1 VKKLVSLFVALCMVF
16 MMIPALAE
24 TVSEDPPMGEQ
35 TTEQEA
41 DMGELLG
48 LLGGL
53 LGGEAGEGEESAD
66 LDLSALLGGLLGGE
80 AGEGEEG
87 ADLDLSALLGGL
99 LGGEAGEGEE
109 GADLDLSALLGAL
122 LGGEESE
129 TKSIET
135 VYAAAETKEQFFG
148 TWNLTKAMIF
158 DVPVT
163 LEDVA
168 SLLKIPLTLQVIVAD
183 GSFAMVAEGEPKP
196 VEVTMELVD
205 GALNLTQ
212 EGDETMVLKLTDAR
226 ELVMEIGSVSLY
238 FVPAPVAAE

>member
-1 VKKLVSLFVALCMVF
+1 MKKLVSLFVALCMVF

-24 TVSEDPPMGEQ
+24 TVSEDPPMGKQ

-48 LLGGL
+48 
-53 LGGEAGEGEESAD
+53 
-66 LDLSALLGGLLGGE
+66 
-80 AGEGEEG
+80 
-87 ADLDLSALLGGL
+87 LLGGL

-148 TWNLTKAMIF
+148 TWNLTKATIF

-168 SLLKIPLTLQVIVAD
+168 SLLEIPLTLQVIVAD

-196 VEVTMELVD
+196 EEVTMELVD

-212 EGDETMVLKLTDAR
+212 EGDETMVLKLTDAG
-226 ELVMEIGSVSLY
+226 ELVMEIGFVSLY

>member
-1 VKKLVSLFVALCMVF
+1 MKKFVSLFVALCMVF
-16 MMIPALAE
+16 TMIPALAE
-24 TVSEDPPMGEQ
+24 TVSEEAPIEEQ

-48 LLGGL
+48 LLDGL
-53 LGGEAGEGEESAD
+53 F
-66 LDLSALLGGLLGGE
+66 GGE

-87 ADLDLSALLGGL
+87 AGLDLSALLGG
-99 LGGEAGEGEE
+99 
-109 GADLDLSALLGAL
+109 L

-148 TWNLTKAMIF
+148 TWNLTKATIF

-168 SLLKIPLTLQVIVAD
+168 SLLEIPLTLQVIVAD

-196 VEVTMELVD
+196 EEVTMELVD

-212 EGDETMVLKLTDAR
+212 EGDETMVLKLTDAG
-226 ELVMEIGSVSLY
+226 ELVMEIGFVSLY
-238 FVPAPVAAE
+238 FVPVPVEAE

>member
-1 VKKLVSLFVALCMVF
+1 MKKLVSLFVALCMVF
-16 MMIPALAE
+16 TMIPALAE
-24 TVSEDPPMGEQ
+24 PVSEEPPIEEQ

-41 DMGELLG
+41 DLGELLG

-53 LGGEAGEGEESAD
+53 F
-66 LDLSALLGGLLGGE
+66 
-80 AGEGEEG
+80 
-87 ADLDLSALLGGL
+87 
-99 LGGEAGEGEE
+99 GGEAGEGEE

-148 TWNLTKAMIF
+148 TWNLTKATIF

-168 SLLKIPLTLQVIVAD
+168 SLLEIPLTLQVIVAD

-196 VEVTMELVD
+196 EEVTMELVD
-205 GALNLTQ
+205 GALSLTQ
-212 EGDETMVLKLTDAR
+212 EGDETMVLKLTDAG
-226 ELVMEIGSVSLY
+226 ELVMEIGFVSLY
-238 FVPAPVAAE
+238 FVPVPVEAE

>member
-1 VKKLVSLFVALCMVF
+1 MKKIVSLFVTLCMVF
-16 MMIPALAE
+16 TMIPALAE

-53 LGGEAGEGEESAD
+53 LGGEAGEGEE
-66 LDLSALLGGLLGGE
+66 
-80 AGEGEEG
+80 G
-87 ADLDLSALLGGL
+87 ADLDLS
-99 LGGEAGEGEE
+99 
-109 GADLDLSALLGAL
+109 AL

-148 TWNLTKAMIF
+148 TWNLTKATIF

-196 VEVTMELVD
+196 EEVTMELVD

-212 EGDETMVLKLTDAR
+212 EGDETMVLKLTDAG
-226 ELVMEIGSVSLY
+226 ELVMEIGFVSLY

>member
-1 VKKLVSLFVALCMVF
+1 MKKLVSLFVALCMVF
-16 MMIPALAE
+16 TMIPALAE
-24 TVSEDPPMGEQ
+24 TVSEEPPIEEL

-53 LGGEAGEGEESAD
+53 FGGEAGEGEEGAD
-66 LDLSALLGGLLGGE
+66 LDLSALLGGLFGGE
-80 AGEGEEG
+80 AGESEEG

-109 GADLDLSALLGAL
+109 DGFDLSALLGAL

-148 TWNLTKAMIF
+148 TWNLTKATIF

-168 SLLKIPLTLQVIVAD
+168 SLLEIPLTLQVIVAD

-196 VEVTMELVD
+196 EEVTMELVD
-205 GALNLTQ
+205 GALSLTQ
-212 EGDETMVLKLTDAR
+212 EGNETMVLKLTDAG
-226 ELVMEIGSVSLY
+226 ELVMEIGLVSLY
-238 FVPAPVAAE
+238 FVPVPVEAE

>member
-1 VKKLVSLFVALCMVF
+1 MKKLVSLFVALCMVF
-16 MMIPALAE
+16 TMIPALAE
-24 TVSEDPPMGEQ
+24 PVSEEPPIEEQ

-53 LGGEAGEGEESAD
+53 F
-66 LDLSALLGGLLGGE
+66 
-80 AGEGEEG
+80 
-87 ADLDLSALLGGL
+87 
-99 LGGEAGEGEE
+99 GGEAGEGEE

-148 TWNLTKAMIF
+148 TWNLTKATIF

-168 SLLKIPLTLQVIVAD
+168 SLLEIPLTLQVIVAD

-196 VEVTMELVD
+196 EEVTMELVD
-205 GALNLTQ
+205 GALSLTQ
-212 EGDETMVLKLTDAR
+212 EGDETMVLKLTDAG
-226 ELVMEIGSVSLY
+226 ELVMEIGFVSLY
-238 FVPAPVAAE
+238 FVPVPVEAE

>member
-1 VKKLVSLFVALCMVF
+1 MKKLVSLFVALCMVF

-41 DMGELLG
+41 DM
-48 LLGGL
+48 
-53 LGGEAGEGEESAD
+53 
-66 LDLSALLGGLLGGE
+66 
-80 AGEGEEG
+80 
-87 ADLDLSALLGGL
+87 GGL

-148 TWNLTKAMIF
+148 TWNLTKATIF

-168 SLLKIPLTLQVIVAD
+168 SLLEIPLTLQVIVAD

-196 VEVTMELVD
+196 EEVTMELVD

-212 EGDETMVLKLTDAR
+212 EGDETMVLKLTDAG
-226 ELVMEIGSVSLY
+226 ELVMEIGFVSLY

>member
-1 VKKLVSLFVALCMVF
+1 MKKFVSLFVALCMVF
-16 MMIPALAE
+16 TMIPALAE
-24 TVSEDPPMGEQ
+24 PVSEEPPIEEQ

-41 DMGELLG
+41 DLGELLG

-53 LGGEAGEGEESAD
+53 FGGEAD
-66 LDLSALLGGLLGGE
+66 
-80 AGEGEEG
+80 EGEEG
-87 ADLDLSALLGGL
+87 AN
-99 LGGEAGEGEE
+99 
-109 GADLDLSALLGAL
+109 LDLSALLGAL

-148 TWNLTKAMIF
+148 TWNLTKATIF

-168 SLLKIPLTLQVIVAD
+168 SLLEIPLTLQVIVAD

-196 VEVTMELVD
+196 EEVTMELVD
-205 GALNLTQ
+205 GALSLTQ
-212 EGDETMVLKLTDAR
+212 EGNETMVLKLTDAG
-226 ELVMEIGSVSLY
+226 ELVMEIGFVSLY
-238 FVPAPVAAE
+238 FVPVPVEAE

>member
-1 VKKLVSLFVALCMVF
+1 MKKLVSLFVALCMVF

-48 LLGGL
+48 LLGG
-53 LGGEAGEGEESAD
+53 
-66 LDLSALLGGLLGGE
+66 E

-87 ADLDLSALLGGL
+87 ADLDLS
-99 LGGEAGEGEE
+99 
-109 GADLDLSALLGAL
+109 AL

-148 TWNLTKAMIF
+148 TWNLTKATIF

-196 VEVTMELVD
+196 EEVTMELVD

-212 EGDETMVLKLTDAR
+212 EGDETMVLKLTDAG
-226 ELVMEIGSVSLY
+226 ELVMAIGSVSLY

>member
-1 VKKLVSLFVALCMVF
+1 MKKLVSLFVALCMVF

-53 LGGEAGEGEESAD
+53 LGGEAGEGEE
-66 LDLSALLGGLLGGE
+66 
-80 AGEGEEG
+80 
-87 ADLDLSALLGGL
+87 
-99 LGGEAGEGEE
+99 

-122 LGGEESE
+122 LGGVESE

-148 TWNLTKAMIF
+148 TWNLTKATIF

-163 LEDVA
+163 LEYVA
-168 SLLKIPLTLQVIVAD
+168 SLLEIPLTLQVIVAD

-196 VEVTMELVD
+196 EEVTMELVD
-205 GALNLTQ
+205 GALSLTQ
-212 EGDETMVLKLTDAR
+212 EGDETMVLKLTDAG
-226 ELVMEIGSVSLY
+226 ELVMEIGFVSLY
-238 FVPAPVAAE
+238 FVPVPVEAE

>member
-1 VKKLVSLFVALCMVF
+1 MKKFVSLFVALCMVF
-16 MMIPALAE
+16 TMIPALAE
-24 TVSEDPPMGEQ
+24 PVSEEPPIEEQ

-41 DMGELLG
+41 DLGELLG

-53 LGGEAGEGEESAD
+53 FGGEAD
-66 LDLSALLGGLLGGE
+66 
-80 AGEGEEG
+80 
-87 ADLDLSALLGGL
+87 
-99 LGGEAGEGEE
+99 EGEE

-148 TWNLTKAMIF
+148 TWNLTKATIF

-168 SLLKIPLTLQVIVAD
+168 SLLEIPLTLQVIVAD

-196 VEVTMELVD
+196 EEVTMELVD
-205 GALNLTQ
+205 GALSLTQ
-212 EGDETMVLKLTDAR
+212 EGNETMVLKLTDAG
-226 ELVMEIGSVSLY
+226 ELVMEIGFVSLY
-238 FVPAPVAAE
+238 FVPVPVEAE

>member
-1 VKKLVSLFVALCMVF
+1 MKKLVSLFVALCMVF
-16 MMIPALAE
+16 TMIPALAE
-24 TVSEDPPMGEQ
+24 TVSEEAPIEEQ

-48 LLGGL
+48 LLGG
-53 LGGEAGEGEESAD
+53 
-66 LDLSALLGGLLGGE
+66 E

-87 ADLDLSALLGGL
+87 ADLDPS
-99 LGGEAGEGEE
+99 
-109 GADLDLSALLGAL
+109 AL

-148 TWNLTKAMIF
+148 TWNLTKATIF

-168 SLLKIPLTLQVIVAD
+168 SLLEIPLTLQVIVAD

-196 VEVTMELVD
+196 EEVTMELVD

-212 EGDETMVLKLTDAR
+212 EGDETMVLKLTDAG
-226 ELVMEIGSVSLY
+226 ELVMEIGFVRLY

>member
-1 VKKLVSLFVALCMVF
+1 MKKLVSLFVALCMVF

-66 LDLSALLGGLLGGE
+66 LDLSALLGGLP
-80 AGEGEEG
+80 
-87 ADLDLSALLGGL
+87 
-99 LGGEAGEGEE
+99 GGEAGEGEE

-148 TWNLTKAMIF
+148 TWNLTKATIV

-168 SLLKIPLTLQVIVAD
+168 SLLEIPLTLQVIVAD

-196 VEVTMELVD
+196 EEVTMELVD
-205 GALNLTQ
+205 GALSLTQ
-212 EGDETMVLKLTDAR
+212 EGDETMVLKLTDAG
-226 ELVMEIGSVSLY
+226 ELVMEIGFVSLY

>member
-1 VKKLVSLFVALCMVF
+1 MKKLVSLFVALCMVF

-53 LGGEAGEGEESAD
+53 LGGEAGEGEE
-66 LDLSALLGGLLGGE
+66 
-80 AGEGEEG
+80 
-87 ADLDLSALLGGL
+87 
-99 LGGEAGEGEE
+99 

-122 LGGEESE
+122 SGGEESE

-148 TWNLTKAMIF
+148 TWNLTKATIF

-196 VEVTMELVD
+196 EEVTMELVD

-212 EGDETMVLKLTDAR
+212 GGDETIVLKLTDAG
-226 ELVMEIGSVSLY
+226 ELVMAIGSVSLY

>member
-1 VKKLVSLFVALCMVF
+1 MKKLVSLFVALCMVF
-16 MMIPALAE
+16 TMIPALAE
-24 TVSEDPPMGEQ
+24 TVSEEPPIEEQ

-41 DMGELLG
+41 GIGELLG

-53 LGGEAGEGEESAD
+53 F
-66 LDLSALLGGLLGGE
+66 GGE

-109 GADLDLSALLGAL
+109 GADFDLSALLGAL

-135 VYAAAETKEQFFG
+135 VYTAAETKEQFFG
-148 TWNLTKAMIF
+148 TWNLTKATIF

-168 SLLKIPLTLQVIVAD
+168 SLLEIPLTLQVIVAD

-196 VEVTMELVD
+196 EEVTMELVD
-205 GALNLTQ
+205 GVLNLTQ
-212 EGDETMVLKLTDAR
+212 EGDETMVLKLTDAG
-226 ELVMEIGSVSLY
+226 ELVMEIGFVSLY
-238 FVPAPVAAE
+238 FVPVPVEAE

>member
-1 VKKLVSLFVALCMVF
+1 MKKFVSLFVALCMVF
-16 MMIPALAE
+16 TMIPALAE
-24 TVSEDPPMGEQ
+24 PVSEEPPIEEQ

-53 LGGEAGEGEESAD
+53 FGGEAD
-66 LDLSALLGGLLGGE
+66 
-80 AGEGEEG
+80 
-87 ADLDLSALLGGL
+87 
-99 LGGEAGEGEE
+99 EGEE

-148 TWNLTKAMIF
+148 TWNLTKATIF

-168 SLLKIPLTLQVIVAD
+168 SLLEIPLTLQVIVAD

-196 VEVTMELVD
+196 EEVTMELVD
-205 GALNLTQ
+205 GALSLTQ
-212 EGDETMVLKLTDAR
+212 EGDETMVLKLTDAG
-226 ELVMEIGSVSLY
+226 ELVMEIGFVSLY
-238 FVPAPVAAE
+238 FVPVPVEAE

>member
-1 VKKLVSLFVALCMVF
+1 MKKLVSLFVALCMVF
-16 MMIPALAE
+16 TMIPALAE
-24 TVSEDPPMGEQ
+24 TVSEEAPIEEQ

-41 DMGELLG
+41 DLGELLG

-53 LGGEAGEGEESAD
+53 FGGEAD
-66 LDLSALLGGLLGGE
+66 
-80 AGEGEEG
+80 
-87 ADLDLSALLGGL
+87 
-99 LGGEAGEGEE
+99 EGEE

-148 TWNLTKAMIF
+148 TWNLTKATIF

-168 SLLKIPLTLQVIVAD
+168 SLLEIPLTLQVIVAD

-196 VEVTMELVD
+196 EEVTMELVD
-205 GALNLTQ
+205 GALSLTQ
-212 EGDETMVLKLTDAR
+212 EGDETMVLKLTDAG
-226 ELVMEIGSVSLY
+226 ELVMEIGFVSLY
-238 FVPAPVAAE
+238 FVPVPVEAE

>member
-1 VKKLVSLFVALCMVF
+1 MKKLVSLFVALCMVF

-53 LGGEAGEGEESAD
+53 LGGEAGEGEE
-66 LDLSALLGGLLGGE
+66 
-80 AGEGEEG
+80 
-87 ADLDLSALLGGL
+87 
-99 LGGEAGEGEE
+99 

-122 LGGEESE
+122 SGGEESE

-148 TWNLTKAMIF
+148 TWNLTKATIV

-168 SLLKIPLTLQVIVAD
+168 SLLEIPLTLQVIVAD

-196 VEVTMELVD
+196 EEVTMELVD
-205 GALNLTQ
+205 GALNLNQ
-212 EGDETMVLKLTDAR
+212 EGDETMVLKLTDAG
-226 ELVMEIGSVSLY
+226 ELVMEIGFVSLY

>member
-1 VKKLVSLFVALCMVF
+1 MKKLVSLFVALCMVF
-16 MMIPALAE
+16 TMIPALAE
-24 TVSEDPPMGEQ
+24 TVSEEPPIEEL

-53 LGGEAGEGEESAD
+53 FGGEAGES
-66 LDLSALLGGLLGGE
+66 
-80 AGEGEEG
+80 EEG

-109 GADLDLSALLGAL
+109 DGFDLSALLGAL

-148 TWNLTKAMIF
+148 TWNLTKATIF

-168 SLLKIPLTLQVIVAD
+168 SLLEIPLTLQVIVAD

-196 VEVTMELVD
+196 EEVTMELVD
-205 GALNLTQ
+205 GALSLTQ
-212 EGDETMVLKLTDAR
+212 EGNETMVLKLTDAG
-226 ELVMEIGSVSLY
+226 ELVMEIGFVSLY
-238 FVPAPVAAE
+238 FVPVPVEAE

>member
-1 VKKLVSLFVALCMVF
+1 MKKFVSLFVALCMVF
-16 MMIPALAE
+16 TMIPALAE
-24 TVSEDPPMGEQ
+24 PVSEEPPIEEQ

-41 DMGELLG
+41 DLGELLG

-53 LGGEAGEGEESAD
+53 FGGEAD
-66 LDLSALLGGLLGGE
+66 
-80 AGEGEEG
+80 
-87 ADLDLSALLGGL
+87 
-99 LGGEAGEGEE
+99 EGEE

-122 LGGEESE
+122 LGGVESE

-148 TWNLTKAMIF
+148 TWNLTKATIF

-168 SLLKIPLTLQVIVAD
+168 SLLEIPLTLQVIVAD

-196 VEVTMELVD
+196 EEVTMELVD
-205 GALNLTQ
+205 GALSLTQ
-212 EGDETMVLKLTDAR
+212 EGDETMVLKLTDAG
-226 ELVMEIGSVSLY
+226 ELVMEIGFVSLY
-238 FVPAPVAAE
+238 FVPVPVEAE

>member
-1 VKKLVSLFVALCMVF
+1 MKKLVSLFVALCMVF

-53 LGGEAGEGEESAD
+53 LGGEAGEGEE
-66 LDLSALLGGLLGGE
+66 
-80 AGEGEEG
+80 
-87 ADLDLSALLGGL
+87 
-99 LGGEAGEGEE
+99 

-148 TWNLTKAMIF
+148 TWNLTKATIV

-168 SLLKIPLTLQVIVAD
+168 SLLEIPLTLQVIVAD

-196 VEVTMELVD
+196 EEVTMELVD
-205 GALNLTQ
+205 GALSLTQ
-212 EGDETMVLKLTDAR
+212 EGDETMVLKLTDAG
-226 ELVMEIGSVSLY
+226 ELVMEIGFVSLY

>member
-1 VKKLVSLFVALCMVF
+1 MKKLVSLFVALCMVF
-16 MMIPALAE
+16 TMIPALAE
-24 TVSEDPPMGEQ
+24 PVSEEPPIEEQ

-53 LGGEAGEGEESAD
+53 F
-66 LDLSALLGGLLGGE
+66 
-80 AGEGEEG
+80 
-87 ADLDLSALLGGL
+87 
-99 LGGEAGEGEE
+99 GGEAGEGEE

-148 TWNLTKAMIF
+148 TWNLTKATIF

-168 SLLKIPLTLQVIVAD
+168 SLLEIPLTLQVIVAD

-196 VEVTMELVD
+196 EEVTMELVD
-205 GALNLTQ
+205 GALSLTQ
-212 EGDETMVLKLTDAR
+212 EGNETMVLKLTDAG
-226 ELVMEIGSVSLY
+226 ELVMEIGFVSLY
-238 FVPAPVAAE
+238 FVPVPVEAE

>member
-1 VKKLVSLFVALCMVF
+1 MKKLVSLFVALCMVF

-53 LGGEAGEGEESAD
+53 LGGEAGEGEE
-66 LDLSALLGGLLGGE
+66 
-80 AGEGEEG
+80 G
-87 ADLDLSALLGGL
+87 ADLDLS
-99 LGGEAGEGEE
+99 
-109 GADLDLSALLGAL
+109 AL

-148 TWNLTKAMIF
+148 TWNLTKATIF

-168 SLLKIPLTLQVIVAD
+168 SLLEIPLTLQVIVAD
-183 GSFAMVAEGEPKP
+183 GSFAMAVEGEPKP
-196 VEVTMELVD
+196 EEVTMELVD

-212 EGDETMVLKLTDAR
+212 EGDETMVLKLTDAG
-226 ELVMEIGSVSLY
+226 ELVMEIGFVSLY

>member
-1 VKKLVSLFVALCMVF
+1 MKKFVSLFVALCMVF
-16 MMIPALAE
+16 TMIPALAE
-24 TVSEDPPMGEQ
+24 PVSEEPPIEEQ

-41 DMGELLG
+41 DLGELLG

-53 LGGEAGEGEESAD
+53 FGGEAD
-66 LDLSALLGGLLGGE
+66 
-80 AGEGEEG
+80 
-87 ADLDLSALLGGL
+87 
-99 LGGEAGEGEE
+99 EGEE

-148 TWNLTKAMIF
+148 TWNLTKATIF

-168 SLLKIPLTLQVIVAD
+168 SLLEIPLTLQVIVAD
-183 GSFAMVAEGEPKP
+183 GSFAMVAEGETKP
-196 VEVTMELVD
+196 EEVTMELVD
-205 GALNLTQ
+205 GALSLTQ
-212 EGDETMVLKLTDAR
+212 EGNETMVLKLTDAG
-226 ELVMEIGSVSLY
+226 ELVMEIGLVSLY
-238 FVPAPVAAE
+238 FVPVPVEAE

>member
-1 VKKLVSLFVALCMVF
+1 MKKLVSLFVALCMVF

-53 LGGEAGEGEESAD
+53 LGGEAGEGEE
-66 LDLSALLGGLLGGE
+66 
-80 AGEGEEG
+80 
-87 ADLDLSALLGGL
+87 
-99 LGGEAGEGEE
+99 

-148 TWNLTKAMIF
+148 TWNLTKATIS

-168 SLLKIPLTLQVIVAD
+168 SLLEIPLTLQVIVAD

-196 VEVTMELVD
+196 EEVTMELVD

-212 EGDETMVLKLTDAR
+212 EGDETMVLKLTDAG
-226 ELVMEIGSVSLY
+226 ELVMEIGFVSLY

>member
-1 VKKLVSLFVALCMVF
+1 MKKLVSLFVALCMVF

-53 LGGEAGEGEESAD
+53 LGGEAGEGEK
-66 LDLSALLGGLLGGE
+66 
-80 AGEGEEG
+80 
-87 ADLDLSALLGGL
+87 
-99 LGGEAGEGEE
+99 

-122 LGGEESE
+122 LGSEESE

-148 TWNLTKAMIF
+148 TWNLTKATIF
-158 DVPVT
+158 DAPVT

-168 SLLKIPLTLQVIVAD
+168 SLLEIPLTLQVIVAD

-196 VEVTMELVD
+196 EEVTMELVD
-205 GALNLTQ
+205 GALSLTQ
-212 EGDETMVLKLTDAR
+212 EGDETMVLKLTDAG
-226 ELVMEIGSVSLY
+226 ELVMEIGFVSLY
-238 FVPAPVAAE
+238 FVPVPVEAE

>member
-1 VKKLVSLFVALCMVF
+1 MKKLVSLFVALCMVF

-53 LGGEAGEGEESAD
+53 LGGEAGEGEEGAD
-66 LDLSALLGGLLGGE
+66 LDLSALLGGE

-87 ADLDLSALLGGL
+87 ADLDLS
-99 LGGEAGEGEE
+99 
-109 GADLDLSALLGAL
+109 AL

-148 TWNLTKAMIF
+148 TWNLTKATIF

-168 SLLKIPLTLQVIVAD
+168 SLLEIPLTLQVIVAD

-196 VEVTMELVD
+196 EEVTMELVD
-205 GALNLTQ
+205 GALSLTQ
-212 EGDETMVLKLTDAR
+212 EGDETMVLKLTDAG
-226 ELVMEIGSVSLY
+226 ELVMEIGFVSLY

>member
-1 VKKLVSLFVALCMVF
+1 MKKLVSLFVALCMVF

-53 LGGEAGEGEESAD
+53 LGGEAGEGEE
-66 LDLSALLGGLLGGE
+66 
-80 AGEGEEG
+80 
-87 ADLDLSALLGGL
+87 
-99 LGGEAGEGEE
+99 

-148 TWNLTKAMIF
+148 TWNLTKATIF

-168 SLLKIPLTLQVIVAD
+168 SLLEIPLTLQVIVAD

-196 VEVTMELVD
+196 EEVTMELVD

-212 EGDETMVLKLTDAR
+212 EGDETMVLKLTDAG
-226 ELVMEIGSVSLY
+226 ELVMEIGFVSLY
-238 FVPAPVAAE
+238 FVPVPVAAE

>member
-1 VKKLVSLFVALCMVF
+1 MKKFVSLFVALCMVF
-16 MMIPALAE
+16 TMIPALAE
-24 TVSEDPPMGEQ
+24 PVSEEPPIEEQ

-41 DMGELLG
+41 DLGELLG

-53 LGGEAGEGEESAD
+53 FGGEAD
-66 LDLSALLGGLLGGE
+66 
-80 AGEGEEG
+80 
-87 ADLDLSALLGGL
+87 
-99 LGGEAGEGEE
+99 EGEE

-148 TWNLTKAMIF
+148 TWNLTKATIF

-168 SLLKIPLTLQVIVAD
+168 SLLEIPLTLQVIVAD

-196 VEVTMELVD
+196 EEVTMELVD
-205 GALNLTQ
+205 GALSLTQ
-212 EGDETMVLKLTDAR
+212 EGDETMVLKLTDAG
-226 ELVMEIGSVSLY
+226 ELVMEIGFVSLY
-238 FVPAPVAAE
+238 FVPVPVEAE

>member
-53 LGGEAGEGEESAD
+53 LS
-66 LDLSALLGGLLGGE
+66 GE

-87 ADLDLSALLGGL
+87 ADLDLSAL

-148 TWNLTKAMIF
+148 TWNLTKATIF

-168 SLLKIPLTLQVIVAD
+168 SLLEIPLTLQVIVAD

-196 VEVTMELVD
+196 EEVTMELVD
-205 GALNLTQ
+205 GALSLTQ
-212 EGDETMVLKLTDAR
+212 EGDETMVLKLTDAG
-226 ELVMEIGSVSLY
+226 ELVMEIGFVSLY
-238 FVPAPVAAE
+238 FVPVPVEAE

>member
-1 VKKLVSLFVALCMVF
+1 MKKLVSLFVALCMVF
-16 MMIPALAE
+16 TMIPALAE
-24 TVSEDPPMGEQ
+24 TVSEEAPIEEQ

-41 DMGELLG
+41 DIGKLLG
-48 LLGGL
+48 LLGS
-53 LGGEAGEGEESAD
+53 EASEGEEGAD
-66 LDLSALLGGLLGGE
+66 PGLSALLGGLLG
-80 AGEGEEG
+80 
-87 ADLDLSALLGGL
+87 S
-99 LGGEAGEGEE
+99 
-109 GADLDLSALLGAL
+109 
-122 LGGEESE
+122 EESE

-148 TWNLTKAMIF
+148 TWNLTKATIF

-168 SLLKIPLTLQVIVAD
+168 SLLEIPLTFQVIVAD

-196 VEVTMELVD
+196 EEVTMELVD

-212 EGDETMVLKLTDAR
+212 EGDETMVLKLTDAG
-226 ELVMEIGSVSLY
+226 ELVMEIGFVSLY